1 FQFGSVGNPLAQS
14 MLLSLGGEDWKRVRS
29 IVSPT
34 FSTAKMKRMISIIK
48 DCAEVVVNNFTTV
61 SAEGKPF
68 DIKRM
73 YGAFTMDAIASS
85 AFSTKLD
92 SLNDPES
99 HFVKAAKKAFST
111 DYSWRVAAFQLFP
124 NLMKFLKI
132 TIFPPEPL
140 EFFKTVTLR
149 IIEERRKT
157 GQTRNDFLQLLIDTS
172 KETMQDQKIEEA
184 RNDEQIMSNY
194 NIDDNTYLPIR
205 NAAHKNLSEIE
216 MVGQCV
222 IFFIA
227 GYDTTANT
235 LACASYLLAL
245 YPEIQEKLFAEL
257 KEVVKKTGSEFTY
270 EAMQEMKYF
279 DNVIAETLRL
289 YPVTPRLERV
299 ADVDLKLKEADITI
313 PRDMI
318 VTIPIYPLQRDP
330 EIYPNPDV
338 FDPDRFTAEERA
350 KRDPYTYL
358 PFGAGPRNCVGMRFA
373 LMEVKVCLAYV
384 VANFKLLKCP
394 RTKIPLDIHLGP
406 GRLLVKEI
414 LLEVEPR
421 EEKILLR

>member
-1 FQFGSVGNPLAQS
+1 
-14 MLLSLGGEDWKRVRS
+14 
-29 IVSPT
+29 
-34 FSTAKMKRMISIIK
+34 
-48 DCAEVVVNNFTTV
+48 
-61 SAEGKPF
+61 
-68 DIKRM
+68 
-73 YGAFTMDAIASS
+73 
-85 AFSTKLD
+85 
-92 SLNDPES
+92 
-99 HFVKAAKKAFST
+99 
-111 DYSWRVAAFQLFP
+111 
-124 NLMKFLKI
+124 
-132 TIFPPEPL
+132 
-140 EFFKTVTLR
+140 
-149 IIEERRKT
+149 
-157 GQTRNDFLQLLIDTS
+157 
-172 KETMQDQKIEEA
+172 
-184 RNDEQIMSNY
+184 
-194 NIDDNTYLPIR
+194 
-205 NAAHKNLSEIE
+205 

-338 FDPDRFTAEERA
+338 FDPDRDFARTYFRDRYYKVFHEE
-350 KRDPYTYL
+350 PSEYL
-358 PFGAGPRNCVGMRFA
+358 Q
-373 LMEVKVCLAYV
+373 
-384 VANFKLLKCP
+384 
-394 RTKIPLDIHLGP
+394 
-406 GRLLVKEI
+406 
-414 LLEVEPR
+414 
-421 EEKILLR
+421 

>member
-1 FQFGSVGNPLAQS
+1 MYGQLNHSDGSKYRSFASQIENVGSVTLRATGCPSHIKAKSYCNVVS
-14 MLLSLGGEDWKRVRS
+14 RSCGRLLFCGHDDHTCIRQLQVH
-29 IVSPT
+29 
-34 FSTAKMKRMISIIK
+34 FS
-48 DCAEVVVNNFTTV
+48 
-61 SAEGKPF
+61 
-68 DIKRM
+68 M

-99 HFVKAAKKAFST
+99 HFVKAAKNAFST

-149 IIEERRKT
+149 IIDERRRT

-172 KETMQDQKIEEA
+172 KETMQDQKLEEA
-184 RNDEQIMSNY
+184 KNDEQIMSNY
-194 NIDDNTYLPIR
+194 NIDDNTYLPVR

-235 LACASYLLAL
+235 LACASYFLAL
-245 YPEIQEKLFAEL
+245 NPEIQEKLFAEL
-257 KEVVKKTGSEFTY
+257 KEVVNKTKGEFTY

-299 ADVDLKLKEADITI
+299 ADVDLKLKETGITI

-338 FDPDRFTAEERA
+338 FDPDRIRAHYKQLSEFERGRIIGL
-350 KRDPYTYL
+350 KE
-358 PFGAGPRNCVGMRFA
+358 AGWENR
-373 LMEVKVCLAYV
+373 
-384 VANFKLLKCP
+384 
-394 RTKIPLDIHLGP
+394 KIARHIG
-406 GRLLVKEI
+406 
-414 LLEVEPR
+414 
-421 EEKILLR
+421 